1 MRDLQHRLG
10 CDTSARDRTLVS
22 RRSRAAGS
30 TMGGITAFVAI
41 LVAATGL
48 LPRCAEAASLYRVVI
63 DGTINPATADYIQS
77 GLDAAEQ
84 NDAAALIIQLD
95 TPGGLLESTKTIVK
109 DILAAPLPVIVYVS
123 PSGGSATSAGVFIT
137 LAGNI
142 AAMAPGT
149 TIGAAHPVSGQG
161 ADIEGDMRKKV
172 ENFAVSFVE
181 SIAERRGRN
190 VEWAEKAVRES
201 VSITET
207 EAAQIGVIDFVAADL
222 AELIEKA
229 EGLTV
234 EIDGDEVTLSF
245 EDLTRAAGTPV
256 VIDVEKTFRQ
266 QVLDLVAN
274 PNIAYFL
281 MMAAMLG
288 LYMEFSNPGVL
299 FPGVVGAICLLL
311 ALLAFQVLPISSTGV
326 LLLVLGMAFMIGEL
340 LMPSF
345 GMLGFGGL
353 IALTLGSLIL
363 YTPESGLIVDR
374 TLILATTLLF
384 GGALALIVLV
394 LVRDRRRPPV
404 TGAEGLVGETG
415 VAVTQI
421 HRSGK
426 VKVHAELWN
435 ARSNVLIE
443 AQSRVRVDAVDGLEI
458 TVSEFKE

>member
-1 MRDLQHRLG
+1 MRELLHRLG
-10 CDTSARDRTLVS
+10 CDPKARGRTLVS
-22 RRSRAAGS
+22 GRSREAGS
-30 TMGGITAFVAI
+30 ITGVIAAFATI
-41 LVAATGL
+41 LVAATTL
-48 LPRCAEAASLYRVVI
+48 LPRCAEATSLYRVVI

-95 TPGGLLESTKTIVK
+95 TPGGLLESTKTIVQ
-109 DILAAPLPVIVYVS
+109 DILAASLPVIVYVS

-234 EIDGDEVTLSF
+234 EINGDEVTLSF
-245 EDLTRAAGTPV
+245 EDLRRVAGAPV

-394 LVRDRRRPPV
+394 LVRDRRKQPV
-404 TGAEGLVGETG
+404 TGAEGLVGESG
-415 VAVTQI
+415 VAVTPI
-421 HRSGK
+421 HRDGK
-426 VKVHAELWN
+426 VKVHGELWN
-435 ARSNVLIE
+435 ARSDVLIE
-443 AQSRVRVDAVDGLEI
+443 AKSRVRVDTVDGLEI
-458 TVSEFKE
+458 TVSEVKE

>member
-1 MRDLQHRLG
+1 MSSESSSADHLLVQKVN
-10 CDTSARDRTLVS
+10 TSLVLNALRAYDRMS
-22 RRSRAAGS
+22 
-30 TMGGITAFVAI
+30 
-41 LVAATGL
+41 
-48 LPRCAEAASLYRVVI
+48 
-63 DGTINPATADYIQS
+63 PAHV
-77 GLDAAEQ
+77 AEQ
-84 NDAAALIIQLD
+84 LGLTSDEADDIITDLIARKFIR
-95 TPGGLLESTKTIVK
+95 ESTEKADRVELNP
-109 DILAAPLPVIVYVS
+109 D
-123 PSGGSATSAGVFIT
+123 GGF
-137 LAGNI
+137 
-142 AAMAPGT
+142 
-149 TIGAAHPVSGQG
+149 TIG
-161 ADIEGDMRKKV
+161 IE
-172 ENFAVSFVE
+172 FAVE
-181 SIAERRGRN
+181 SLRLIM
-190 VEWAEKAVRES
+190 
-201 VSITET
+201 T
-207 EAAQIGVIDFVAADL
+207 DFVANVVWEATVQREIDE
-222 AELIEKA
+222 AEAKSIARAEELIDQA
-229 EGLTV
+229 EGVTV
-234 EIDGDEVTLSF
+234 EIEEDQVTLSF
-245 EDLTRAAGTPV
+245 DDLARVAGNPV
-256 VIDVEKTFRQ
+256 VVDVEKTFRQ

-415 VAVTQI
+415 VAVTQV
-421 HRSGK
+421 HRNGR
-426 VKVHAELWN
+426 VKVHGELWN
-435 ARSNVLIE
+435 ARSDEPIDDR
-443 AQSRVRVDAVDGLEI
+443 SRVRVDAVDGLEI
-458 TVSEFKE
+458 TVSELKE